1 MLAYCNASVFV
12 VMRQYLYFCA
22 SKLRVL
28 AYCLERAAVEVHLL
42 EAVERDAYAACEH
55 ELLNVLRQ

>member
-1 MLAYCNASVFV
+1 
-12 VMRQYLYFCA
+12 
-22 SKLRVL
+22 VL

-42 EAVERDAYAACEH
+42 EAGERDAYAACEH